1 MGELDANRVKLK
13 EDEDT
18 EEMVGQEEGGEVD
31 RAEQRLLPVNDVK
44 EDRVQVE
51 HGHRA
56 LDGREEE
63 DEEREEEE
71 GGLCLVDQGDVED
84 DQVQVVANHDQL
96 LQQDDHKGI
105 NVDNAS
111 TEEHGRDSGKA
122 GSDEEEQG
130 DAELGQPD
138 VPGEEQVPQL
148 GLLIVEVGGGEVV
161 EGGAEGDKLQNQ
173 IQAHIATCSCSN
185 LCSTLFFVAYPS

>member
-1 MGELDANRVKLK
+1 M
-13 EDEDT
+13 
-18 EEMVGQEEGGEVD
+18 D

-56 LDGREEE
+56 LDGREKE

-105 NVDNAS
+105 YVDNAT
-111 TEEHGRDSGKA
+111 TEEHGGDSGKY
-122 GSDEEEQG
+122 GSDEEEEG

-138 VPGEEQVPQL
+138 VPDEEEVLEL
-148 GLLIVEVGGGEVV
+148 GLLVAEVGGGEVV
-161 EGGAEGDKLQNQ
+161 EGGGEGGKLQDQ
-173 IQAHIATCSCSN
+173 IQAHVGSCSI
-185 LCSTLFFVAYPS
+185 LCRAHNMWHLPVP